1 MILSKK
7 IKFKLF
13 LSIIIILI
21 ISIFLLSF
29 KLPEIQVFK
38 SYTRPISKVT
48 VDDTK
53 INKPII
59 NAIKVN
65 DYHKVETTNL
75 GVKAYQQLS
84 KLQLV
89 LINIFTMVLI
99 FMGFLLK
106 VKYFD

>member
-1 MILSKK
+1 MKIL
-7 IKFKLF
+7 
-13 LSIIIILI
+13 LSIILVFTIA
-21 ISIFLLSF
+21 IFLLSF

-38 SYTRPISKVT
+38 SYSSQISKVK

-59 NAIKVN
+59 NAIKIN
-65 DYHKVETTNL
+65 EYHKVETTNL
-75 GVKAYQQLS
+75 GVEAYQHLS

-89 LINIFTMVLI
+89 LVNIFTLVLI
-99 FMGFLLK
+99 FMVFLVK